1 MRDPAF
7 AKLVVLVN
15 GAVPLAMLAWDALQ
29 HRLGADPAAFA
40 IRTTGML
47 TIVFLLLS
55 LTVTPARLLT
65 GWNWLSHFRRMLGLY
80 AFFYGTLHL
89 CLYFVLEQSLS
100 VSSTIADIVKPFH
113 LRCRTKVQVK
123 LHVPLHALLKVV
135 GARRL
140 IHLSINLG
148 KMVAVFAGRLF
159 REYASGF
166 RLQAASNAI
175 EFADVFNG
183 CLSHEASR
191 DRRERPNRT
200 ACLQQLA

>member
-100 VSSTIADIVKPFH
+100 VSSTIADIVKRPFI
-113 LRCRTKVQVK
+113 LLGMT
-123 LHVPLHALLKVV
+123 ALLLMAPLAATSTAKMIKRL
-135 GARRL
+135 GAARWKRL
-140 IHLSINLG
+140 HQLVYLAAIAGAAHYYLLVKADVRLPLALASALG
-148 KMVAVFAGRLF
+148 LLLLYRLLLPWLPF
-159 REYASGF
+159 LKRS
-166 RLQAASNAI
+166 RKPIAAS
-175 EFADVFNG
+175 
-183 CLSHEASR
+183 
-191 DRRERPNRT
+191 
-200 ACLQQLA
+200 